1 MTKRALIAIVDDDE
15 SMRVSTATLMRSFGF
30 AARGF
35 ASAEEFLQSP
45 ELGETSCLIS
55 DVQMPG
61 IGGIELQNMLVAKG
75 KSVPIIFITAF
86 PDERVRAQA
95 MEAGAICFLSKP
107 FEGSTLIQ
115 CINDALKTKS
125 GQG

>member
-1 MTKRALIAIVDDDE
+1 MTKRALLAIVDDDE

-61 IGGIELQNMLVAKG
+61 IGGLELQERLV
-75 KSVPIIFITAF
+75 SENRRTPIIFITGV
-86 PDERVRAQA
+86 PDSIIR
-95 MEAGAICFLSKP
+95 AGALQAGAFGFLCKP
-107 FEGSTLIQ
+107 LDEDTLVA
-115 CINDALKTKS
+115 CIDRALS
-125 GQG
+125 